1 MRIASASEVFMSN
14 ISGTVVAN
22 GNWRLARGSVMRA
35 KHLEGSIHGNEHLT
49 RRNYVGRKE
58 ESAALIGALTPESQA
73 GLRQYSLDRIMGY
86 GVDYAD
92 AIELRARVL
101 QGEEWQSVAQAL
113 AQDLI
118 SAVERVESVVTDATR
133 ATLYY
138 RISALLRIGQALVL
152 KDSEDRRDVVRRSV
166 DYFNLASQHGARREH
181 VRIETDGGVMSGW
194 LVEPKD
200 DRALGSAIVVG
211 GVEGW
216 AMDFDCLG
224 TALAARGVNAL
235 LLDVP
240 GQGETRII
248 HGHYLTSRW
257 MESVR
262 KAIDFLERR
271 FAEAP
276 IGMVGNSMGGAIAI
290 AMTNNDPRIAAC
302 VNNGGVIKPSLAR
315 QAGPTFFSKM
325 VAFCGVADE
334 ERAVAIWDTV
344 EPCKP
349 GANGNY
355 PLLVVQG
362 GCDSLVND
370 DHARMFMAQTPTKN
384 KHMEWFSDGIHC
396 IYNHLADRD
405 ILISDWMSARLA
417 DTGAA

>member
-1 MRIASASEVFMSN
+1 MSASHLEASADPN
-14 ISGTVVAN
+14 QQ
-22 GNWRLARGSVMRA
+22 
-35 KHLEGSIHGNEHLT
+35 LT
-49 RRNYVGRKE
+49 RRQYVGRKE
-58 ESAALIGALTPESQA
+58 ETAELIGTLRPESQA
-73 GLRQYSLDRIMGY
+73 ALRQYSLERIAGY

-92 AIELRARVL
+92 AIELRGRVL
-101 QGEEWQSVAQAL
+101 QGEEWQSVAHAL

-118 SAVERVESVVTDATR
+118 SSVERAEPRVTDATR

-138 RISALLRIGQALVL
+138 RISALLRISQALML
-152 KDSEDRRDVVRRSV
+152 KDSDNRRDIVRRSA
-166 DYFNLASQHGARREH
+166 DYFARSTHPSATRER
-181 VRIETDGGVMSGW
+181 VQIETDEGTLIGW
-194 LVEPKD
+194 LVEPRD
-200 DRALGSAIVVG
+200 HRGLGSAIVIG

-216 AMDFDCLG
+216 AMDFDSLG

-235 LLDVP
+235 LLDAP

-248 HGHYLTSRW
+248 WGHFLTARW
-257 MESVR
+257 IDSFH
-262 KAIDFLERR
+262 KAIDFLKQR

-276 IGMVGNSMGGAIAI
+276 VGIVGNSMGGGIAV
-290 AMTNNDPRIAAC
+290 AVANNDPRIVAC
-302 VNNGGVIKPSLAR
+302 VNNGGIIKPSLAR

-334 ERAVAIWDTV
+334 EQAVAIWDTV

-349 GANGNY
+349 GVNGDY

-362 GCDSLVND
+362 GRDPLVSD
-370 DHARMFMAQTPTKN
+370 DHAQMFMAKTPSKN

-405 ILISDWMSARLA
+405 ILISDWMGERLA
-417 DTGAA
+417 EASRPTD

>member
-1 MRIASASEVFMSN
+1 MSANE
-14 ISGTVVAN
+14 
-22 GNWRLARGSVMRA
+22 
-35 KHLEGSIHGNEHLT
+35 LETPANEHLT
-49 RRNYVGRKE
+49 RRNYVGRRDE
-58 ESAALIGALTPESQA
+58 TAELIGTLSPESQA
-73 GLRQYSLDRIMGY
+73 GLRQYALERITGY

-101 QGEEWQSVAQAL
+101 QGEEWQSVAQTL

-118 SAVERVESVVTDATR
+118 SAVERAEPLVTGPTR

-138 RISALLRIGQALVL
+138 RISALLRISQALML
-152 KDSEDRRDVVRRSV
+152 KDSDNRRDIVRRSV
-166 DYFNLASQHGARREH
+166 DYFARAAQYGAAREH
-181 VRIETDGGVMSGW
+181 VQIETDGGMMTGW
-194 LVEPKD
+194 LVEPKG

-235 LLDVP
+235 LLDAP

-248 HGHYLTSRW
+248 RGHYLTSRW
-257 MESVR
+257 MDSFR
-262 KAIDFLERR
+262 KAIDFVEQR
-271 FAEAP
+271 FADAP
-276 IGMVGNSMGGAIAI
+276 IGIVGNSMGGGIAI

-302 VNNGGVIKPSLAR
+302 VNNGGIIKPSLAR

-334 ERAVAIWDTV
+334 EQAVAIWDTV

-349 GANGNY
+349 GTNGDY

-362 GCDSLVND
+362 GRDPLVND

-384 KHMEWFSDGIHC
+384 KQMEWFSDGIHC

-405 ILISDWMSARLA
+405 VLISDWMSVRLA
-417 DTGAA
+417 EAEAR